1 MIKGEKIMRKK
12 QKNLANC
19 LLTLAAL
26 VVTGVVGFAT
36 TNATERMETIEY
48 TVEQNES
55 LNEKCARNMECTL
68 KNPYKNLD
76 DYIERCLNTDFIKKI
91 YVKGYD
97 REIVLAADNEY
108 AVGEFRSNYVF
119 VYTFIKPNTIRCLG
133 MLESSDPRCPI
144 AKSDGMIFVRNGDS
158 YDRYGVTSDGQ
169 QLFDYGSVKAMNV
182 NPKPIVLKRNNPNY

>member
-1 MIKGEKIMRKK
+1 M
-12 QKNLANC
+12 
-19 LLTLAAL
+19 AAL

-91 YVKGYD
+91 YEKHAIMRNYYYFCTSIVKQN
-97 REIVLAADNEY
+97 I
-108 AVGEFRSNYVF
+108 
-119 VYTFIKPNTIRCLG
+119 P
-133 MLESSDPRCPI
+133 
-144 AKSDGMIFVRNGDS
+144 DG
-158 YDRYGVTSDGQ
+158 
-169 QLFDYGSVKAMNV
+169 
-182 NPKPIVLKRNNPNY
+182 